1 MRSILVFG
9 LSAFY
14 LALGSTKVAHAH
26 PGDHSRFDASGLLEH
41 LLEPDH
47 LVFIALIALVA
58 VLAFGVGRRIEARQ
72 RRKP

>member
-1 MRSILVFG
+1 MRSALLFG

-14 LALGSTKVAHAH
+14 WIIGAGAALAH
-26 PGDHSRFDASGLLEH
+26 PGDHSHFDAAHLLEH

-47 LVFIALIALVA
+47 LIFIALIAVVA
-58 VLAFGVGRRIEARQ
+58 VLAFRVGRRIEARE